1 MKPEFFQICIQILE
15 ARHLAW
21 PGIDPQVC
29 VQVDKEKRFTAVRE
43 NTDRPYY
50 NEVKIIVYIFKDN
63 KSHVRFKV
71 LTAVFMKSS
80 IVITTAVRNANPM
93 IQCVSRMRKRP
104 FNGAS
109 GATFLRH
116 YRALRR

>member
-1 MKPEFFQICIQILE
+1 MEQEFFQICIRILE

-50 NEVKIIVYIFKDN
+50 NEVKILVYIFKDN
-63 KSHVRFKV
+63 RSHVGFKV
-71 LTAVFMKSS
+71 LTAVIMKSS
-80 IVITTAVRNANPM
+80 IVITTAVRTANPM
-93 IQCVSRMRKRP
+93 IYYCFVSRMPRINIYVLSLLLLYRF
-104 FNGAS
+104 FN
-109 GATFLRH
+109 L
-116 YRALRR
+116 